1 MDKTFWDGLDAG
13 FSSQN
18 IQSGTANMLQDFT
31 KLMLMGGQVGMAG
44 KAVDIISRNQ
54 KEVQH

>member
-1 MDKTFWDGLDAG
+1 MLGLAARTFRAV
-13 FSSQN
+13 
-18 IQSGTANMLQDFT
+18 TANMLQGFT

-54 KEVQH
+54 KEVQN